1 LLYFSGRVAFMLF
14 LYFYFAYYGGV
25 TDQAKVQKTKKREE
39 GNEILNNRSSLK
51 GVATEEFKAY

>member
-1 LLYFSGRVAFMLF
+1 MLF